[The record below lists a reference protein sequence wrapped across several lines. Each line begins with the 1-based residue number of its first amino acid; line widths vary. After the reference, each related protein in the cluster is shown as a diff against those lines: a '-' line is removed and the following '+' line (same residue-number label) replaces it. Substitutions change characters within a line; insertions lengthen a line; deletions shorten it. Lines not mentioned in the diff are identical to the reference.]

1 MIKEISFS
9 YLTFD
14 IVISLYSLVIVI
26 PPLNKIVDIFTLSS
40 ILWLIIQFKY
50 DFYGIAIRILPFQL
64 VLIYDLFPNFK

>member
-50 DFYGIAIRILPFQL
+50 DFYGIAI
-64 VLIYDLFPNFK
+64 